1 MCVHMCVSVCVG
13 VCNIH
18 TYIHAC
24 IHTRMITFLFI
35 MICKFVNKMYIISH
49 DMRKNLNLSFN
60 LIYQRDKFASSRK
73 LN

>member
-13 VCNIH
+13 VC
-18 TYIHAC
+18 
-24 IHTRMITFLFI
+24 MITFLFI